1 MSKRIYRVDELVT
14 STDNLDLLENITRY
28 YLDDK
33 NELPFKIYVAGGD
46 NYGNGLEKYSKP
58 HFHVIV
64 DGINTVEKLRIN
76 IPTLEEWNTNKNIE
90 VVYSTVKDYNHIIDK
105 IIKWFD
111 ITQKGSFGIT
121 NNLKNTITMW
131 NISNARNKNVDQIN
145 TK

>member
-1 MSKRIYRVDELVT
+1 MSKRIYRVNELVT
-14 STDNLDLLENITRY
+14 STDNLDLLDNITRY

-64 DGINTVEKLRIN
+64 DGIHNVEKLRIN
-76 IPTLEEWNTNKNIE
+76 IPTLEEWNNNKNIE

-131 NISNARNKNVDQIN
+131 NISNAGNKYVDQIN